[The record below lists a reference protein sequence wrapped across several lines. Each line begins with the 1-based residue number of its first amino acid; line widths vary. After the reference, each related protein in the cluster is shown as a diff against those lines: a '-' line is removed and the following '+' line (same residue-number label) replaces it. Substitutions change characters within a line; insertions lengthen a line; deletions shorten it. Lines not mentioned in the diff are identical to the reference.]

1 MRHWPLFNLRLTTP
15 RLELR
20 FPSLDD
26 LDELA
31 DRALEGVHDPGRMP
45 FGVPWTDAPAAELP
59 GNVIRFH
66 LGVMARWQPESWHC
80 NFVVVHEGRVIGAQ
94 DLTATD
100 FSVTREAHTGSW
112 LGRAHQGHGLGTE
125 MRAAV
130 LHLAFAGLGAQT
142 AVSGAFLD
150 NPASLAVSR
159 KLGYR
164 PDGVSVHQIQGRR
177 AIQQRLRLDRDD
189 FTSPVPVKIHGLEGC
204 LPHFGLPATQPQP
217 S

>member
-20 FPSLDD
+20 LPSLDD

-31 DRALEGVHDPGRMP
+31 DRAVEGVHDPERMP
-45 FGVPWTDAPAAELP
+45 FSVPWTDVPAAELP
-59 GNVIRFH
+59 GALIRYQ
-66 LGVMARWQPESWHC
+66 LGVMARWRTDQWCC
-80 NFVVVHEGRVIGAQ
+80 NFAVVHEGRVIGTQ
-94 DLTATD
+94 DVSASD
-100 FSVTREAHTGSW
+100 FAVTREVQTGSW
-112 LGRAHQGHGLGTE
+112 LGRAHQGAGLGTE

-130 LHLAFAGLGAQT
+130 LHLAFTGLGAQT

-150 NPASLAVSR
+150 NPASLGVSR

-164 PDGVSVHQIQGRR
+164 PDGLSVHQVRGRR

-189 FTSPVPVKIHGLEGC
+189 FTSPVPVKIDGLESC
-204 LPHFGLPATQPQP
+204 LPHFGLGDIVR
-217 S
+217 